1 MWLPPARVGT
11 TSGVGSPAGI
21 DDEPEYDLVT
31 VTGRMTAVSVT
42 GDAGRR

>member
-1 MWLPPARVGT
+1 LLPPARVGT
-11 TSGVGSPAGI
+11 TSGVGGPAGV

-31 VTGRMTAVSVT
+31 VTDGTTAVSVT